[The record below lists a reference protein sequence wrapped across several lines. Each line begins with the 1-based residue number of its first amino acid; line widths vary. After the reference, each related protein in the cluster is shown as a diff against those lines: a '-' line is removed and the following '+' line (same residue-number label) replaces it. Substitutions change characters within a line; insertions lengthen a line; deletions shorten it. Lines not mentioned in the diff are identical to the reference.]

1 MSWNEMLSKLN
12 ARNIKQHFEMK
23 CQILDARNIGVTP
36 EEVYIWLC
44 VPKRKIRFFLDLNN
58 FPSPLLPS
66 SGCSW
71 SDSVENF
78 GHRMHLIRVQNFIK
92 LLHGNKMNFIQSTFL
107 SKLWFWPFLY
117 NFCIILVKFNRTK
130 HFLYNICIVVWLKS
144 TKKYYIVQC
153 WCIV

>member
-1 MSWNEMLSKLN
+1 MPDTRRKKYICYTWGGVDLAMGAKKKN
-12 ARNIKQHFEMK
+12 
-23 CQILDARNIGVTP
+23 QI
-36 EEVYIWLC
+36 
-44 VPKRKIRFFLDLNN
+44 FLDLNN

-66 SGCSW
+66 PGCSW

-144 TKKYYIVQC
+144 TKFFTLCSADALYNVIIIPDVSSAADHIGG
-153 WCIV
+153 WS